1 MSHSACSRLL
11 ITVTSDYKLADLYQ
25 VFSTWVVW
33 TLMAP
38 SVLVFPLSDTHKSQ
52 IKHWIPFRGSIFLNT
67 QSVAMLC
74 HTVHHGI
81 RAMHDSPIWFY
92 IEMLSHDW
100 SKWEQAEFTD
110 KKKHVREKLGQIL
123 INAFF
128 VITNAWRDIH
138 VYILS
143 LYSRRLY
150 VAEKSDLFTA
160 VLSTQVP
167 WRSCSRGHTKF
178 RVFVS
183 VQREHPHCGLS
194 CCKTLRNGDIK
205 FKIYY
210 KVFSERLSLLITHN
224 KVLWCLCMRDP

>member
-38 SVLVFPLSDTHKSQ
+38 SVLVFPLSDTHESQ
-52 IKHWIPFRGSIFLNT
+52 IKHWIPFRVSIFLNT

-100 SKWEQAEFTD
+100 SKWEQAEFTE
-110 KKKHVREKLGQIL
+110 KKKTCKRKAGTDFNQCLFCDNECLERYSRLHFVSIQPSAVRSWKERLVYCRALDSSTLEKLQQGAYQI
-123 INAFF
+123 
-128 VITNAWRDIH
+128 
-138 VYILS
+138 
-143 LYSRRLY
+143 
-150 VAEKSDLFTA
+150 
-160 VLSTQVP
+160 
-167 WRSCSRGHTKF
+167 
-178 RVFVS
+178 
-183 VQREHPHCGLS
+183 
-194 CCKTLRNGDIK
+194 
-205 FKIYY
+205 
-210 KVFSERLSLLITHN
+210 
-224 KVLWCLCMRDP
+224 